1 MKRNKLKKLELNYY
15 EEKLVVSSLVKVMQE
30 GSKKGHELL
39 ISNVQSL
46 LRKLEQANQK
56 QY

>member
-1 MKRNKLKKLELNYY
+1 MERNKLLKLELNYY

-30 GSKKGHELL
+30 GSKKGNELL
-39 ISNVQSL
+39 VSNVKSL
-46 LRKLEQANQK
+46 LRKLEQANLK